1 MLKRCMEEHE
11 RNLRWKEI
19 QNFEFLYEE
28 SQDYDILEDN
38 FNKTDIQLAICL
50 SCVEIMRTLNIIG
63 VYVVDVSDAIWSR
76 IIRSFP
82 DLSKF
87 ESQMLLDRL
96 EEEYG
101 WKNFDRRKNA
111 LWVWKN
117 TRLHGK
123 LPEMMFKEVV
133 KLIWLQFTS
142 TSFN

>member
-76 IIRSFP
+76 IIWSFSG
-82 DLSKF
+82 LSKF
-87 ESQMLLDRL
+87 ESQLLLDRL
-96 EEEYG
+96 EEEY
-101 WKNFDRRKNA
+101 A
-111 LWVWKN
+111 
-117 TRLHGK
+117 
-123 LPEMMFKEVV
+123 
-133 KLIWLQFTS
+133 
-142 TSFN
+142 